1 MWRLVTIDVEKNAIV
16 DTFAIALSFQ
26 HVVDYWERDGG
37 AGEGEEEAG
46 VVKSKLELQV

>member
-37 AGEGEEEAG
+37 AGEEEAG

>member
-16 DTFAIALSFQ
+16 DTFGIALSFQ

-37 AGEGEEEAG
+37 AGE
-46 VVKSKLELQV
+46 SKLELQV